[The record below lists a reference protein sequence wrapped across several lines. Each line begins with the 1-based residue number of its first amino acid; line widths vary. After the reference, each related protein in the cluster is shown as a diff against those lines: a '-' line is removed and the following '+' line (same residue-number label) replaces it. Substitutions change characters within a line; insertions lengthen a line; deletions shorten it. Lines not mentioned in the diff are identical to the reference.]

1 MTYSKLSSSRE
12 ILLLLWLGFQAAV
25 SVNALGVPRC
35 VCVCV
40 YTCAACDFPVLMSVT
55 LTSHSGVC

>member
-35 VCVCV
+35 VCVCIHV
-40 YTCAACDFPVLMSVT
+40 LPV
-55 LTSHSGVC
+55 TSLCL